1 MPSPIHLSKFADI
14 TDLSDDQVKEIIAR
28 VGRDDLTVALKA
40 ATEPVKDKILG
51 NMSKEE
57 RQALTQYMEWLGPM
71 RLSEVE
77 VVQWQIV
84 NKFKDAS
91 RHDAFVLGPQNP
103 GPWGPGFWAPRRRR
117 RGGAAIRAR

>member
-1 MPSPIHLSKFADI
+1 MPIPIHLSKFEDI
-14 TDLSDDQVKEIIAR
+14 TGLDDDQVKEIIAR

-77 VVQWQIV
+77 VVQWQII

-91 RHDAFVLGPQNP
+91 GDDAFV
-103 GPWGPGFWAPRRRR
+103 
-117 RGGAAIRAR
+117 